1 MIVCSI
7 PIKRAVSVLLAGMA
21 LFLFSCQPK
30 KPTTAT
36 DRESRSDPF
45 AMAEKYQRSGN
56 FQKALADYHIF
67 LKRAPGDNR
76 IPLALQRIAEIHLKL
91 KQPEKALGSLQRLS
105 KTYPN
110 YTWMPEI
117 RYQISLILA
126 HLGKYETSAR
136 EAFRWLDRYQQ
147 HFLKKDILVLLGDDF
162 CALGE
167 TEEAFFWWVEAKR
180 IWKDDPA
187 KEMQLNEKLEILM
200 STAGPILLDRLLEN
214 EKTAIYPPDIYH
226 QMSRVFLSQNELGR
240 AEKAAQL
247 LIRSTRDSR
256 WISMGEAILA
266 QIAEEMSISTNRIG
280 CLLPLSGPFAVFGQE
295 VLNGITLGMLNVPLD
310 GKQIE
315 VIIKDTGGS
324 PEKAMDELEGLV
336 KKQKVVGIIGPLS
349 SKTAVSIAAEAQKL
363 GIPMVALTQHQNI
376 VKEGNMVFRNFLTPT
391 QEINALLQVA
401 MGQWGLARFGIL
413 YPDNAY
419 GRFCMNLFW
428 DKLDEMGGSVT
439 AVESYPTDATDFAD
453 QIKKMVGL
461 YHNGKTADGKEAPP
475 LIDFDA
481 IFIPD
486 IYQRVAMI
494 APQLAFHDV
503 LGIRLMGTRPWHSP
517 QLLSL
522 ANNYLQGAVF
532 SSGFAA
538 DSENPK
544 VMAFV
549 NDYRNNFGAI
559 PGILAASGYDTIR
572 LLKTILTQG
581 NLQTR
586 NDLRQALVDLPVF
599 DGVTG
604 PFTFD
609 TEGEARKM
617 PLLLTI
623 SGNRAVSIN

>member
-1 MIVCSI
+1 MIVCAI

-21 LFLFSCQPK
+21 LFLLACQPK
-30 KPTTAT
+30 KPATPTAP
-36 DRESRSDPF
+36 ESRPDPF
-45 AMAEKYQRSGN
+45 AMAEKYQRSGD
-56 FQKALADYHIF
+56 FQKALAGYHIF

-76 IPLALQRIAEIHLKL
+76 IPLTLQRMAEIHLKL
-91 KQPEKALGSLQRLS
+91 EQPEKALGFLERLS

-117 RYQISLILA
+117 RYQISLILN
-126 HLGKYETSAR
+126 HLGKYEASAG
-136 EAFRWLDRYQQ
+136 EAVRWLGRYQQ
-147 HFLKKDILVLLGDDF
+147 HFLKKDIIVLLGDNF

-167 TEEAFFWWVEAKR
+167 TDEAFFWWVEAKKA
-180 IWKDDPA
+180 WKDDPE
-187 KEMQLNEKLEILM
+187 KEAQLDEKLEM
-200 STAGPILLDRLLEN
+200 
-214 EKTAIYPPDIYH
+214 
-226 QMSRVFLSQNELGR
+226 
-240 AEKAAQL
+240 
-247 LIRSTRDSR
+247 
-256 WISMGEAILA
+256 LA
-266 QIAEEMSISTNRIG
+266 QIEKEMSISANRIG

-295 VLNGITLGMLNVPLD
+295 VLNGITLGMLNIPLD
-310 GKQIE
+310 GTKIE

-324 PEKAMDELEGLV
+324 PEKAMDELEVLV
-336 KKQKVVGIIGPLS
+336 NKQKVVGVIGPLS
-349 SKTAVSIAAEAQKL
+349 SKTALSIAAKAQKL
-363 GIPMVALTQHQNI
+363 GIPMIALTQQRDI
-376 VKEGNMVFRNFLTPT
+376 VKVGNMVFRNFLTPT

-401 MGQWGLARFGIL
+401 MGQWGLERFGIL

-439 AVESYPTDATDFAD
+439 AVESYPTDETDFAD

-461 YHNGKTADGKEAPP
+461 YHKGKTTEGEDAPP

-481 IFIPD
+481 VFIPD

-503 LGIRLMGTRPWHSP
+503 LGVRLIGTRPWQSP
-517 QLLSL
+517 QLLEL
-522 ANNYLQGAVF
+522 THYLQGAVF

-538 DSENPK
+538 DSEDPR
-544 VMAFV
+544 VVAFV
-549 NDYRNNFGAI
+549 NDYRNNFGVI
-559 PGILAASGYDTIR
+559 PSILAASGYDTIR

-604 PFTFD
+604 PFSFD
-609 TEGEARKM
+609 TEGEARKT

-623 SGNRAVSIN
+623 SGNRAVSIKVKSEE